1 MKNAIITVD
10 TTAVVG
16 TQNFFDGNL
25 VNRWLSFAGVSEK
38 SAATYKT
45 ALKQLAKY
53 FCVNGITSPRREDL
67 EAWRDELIAS
77 RKSPAT
83 VQLYL
88 CSAKVFFR
96 WLAQENLYANIA
108 DNLKSR
114 VKIIHDHKKDALSAK
129 QAGNLLKSINGT
141 SLKAKRDRAIVGLM
155 VSCGLRCVEVTRLD
169 VADMIHEFGRT
180 YLLIQGKGH
189 SAKDSKVLLPAQVET
204 LISEYLTERG
214 ANDAEPMFTSC
225 ANRNRGA
232 RISTQVVSKMVKA
245 NLRAV
250 GLNTKRLSAHSLRH
264 TAATTMIIAGISL
277 MQVQQVL
284 RHVNINTTMIYNN
297 AVERMKNTA
306 EQTAANAIFDT
317 ISA

>member
-88 CSAKVFFR
+88 CSA
-96 WLAQENLYANIA
+96 
-108 DNLKSR
+108 
-114 VKIIHDHKKDALSAK
+114 
-129 QAGNLLKSINGT
+129 
-141 SLKAKRDRAIVGLM
+141 
-155 VSCGLRCVEVTRLD
+155 
-169 VADMIHEFGRT
+169 
-180 YLLIQGKGH
+180 
-189 SAKDSKVLLPAQVET
+189 
-204 LISEYLTERG
+204 
-214 ANDAEPMFTSC
+214 
-225 ANRNRGA
+225 
-232 RISTQVVSKMVKA
+232 
-245 NLRAV
+245 
-250 GLNTKRLSAHSLRH
+250 
-264 TAATTMIIAGISL
+264 
-277 MQVQQVL
+277 
-284 RHVNINTTMIYNN
+284 
-297 AVERMKNTA
+297 
-306 EQTAANAIFDT
+306 
-317 ISA
+317 

>member
-16 TQNFFDGNL
+16 TNNFFDGNL

-53 FCVNGITSPRREDL
+53 FVTNGITEPSRADL
-67 EAWRDELIAS
+67 EQWRDGLIAAK
-77 RKSPAT
+77 KSAAT

-88 CSAKVFFR
+88 TATKIFYR
-96 WLAQENLYANIA
+96 WLSQEGLYSNIA

-114 VKIIHDHKKDALSAK
+114 VKIVHNHKRDALTAK

-141 SLKAKRDRAIVGLM
+141 SLKDKRDKAIVALM
-155 VSCGLRCVEVTRLD
+155 VSCGLRCVEVSRLD
-169 VADMIHEFGRT
+169 VADMIHEFGKT

-189 SAKDSKVLLPAQVET
+189 SAKDAKVLLPTQVET
-204 LISEYLTERG
+204 LIRDYLTERG
-214 ANDAEPMFTSC
+214 ANDAEPMFVSC
-225 ANRNRGA
+225 ANRNRGQ

-245 NLRAV
+245 NLRAA
-250 GLNTKRLSAHSLRH
+250 GLDSKRLSAHSLRH
-264 TAATTMIIAGISL
+264 TAATTMLIAGVEL
-277 MQVQQVL
+277 TQVQQVL
-284 RHVNINTTMIYNN
+284 RHVNINTTLIYSHT
-297 AVERMKNTA
+297 VERMKNTA
-306 EQTAANAIFDT
+306 EQTAANAIFDS